1 MSTFNFSSIA
11 DRFSE
16 DVSVSNTT
24 LSAMLSKVYWW
35 MTLSLILTG
44 FTAFAVSRIPALIE
58 LIYTKSFVLYTLI
71 GVQLVLALLFIGR
84 FNKLS
89 FTAAGIFFALYSLLT
104 GVMFSS
110 IFVLFT
116 SESIAL
122 TFFITA
128 GTFAGM
134 SVYGYFTK
142 KNLNSI
148 GSFLIMGLWGVILAS
163 LTNLF
168 LQSAAIQWITS
179 YVGVIVFVGL
189 TAYDTQKIKETLI
202 QHSQDGIT
210 DTGMK
215 VALFGSFMLY
225 LDFINLFLEL
235 LEFFGRSDD

>member
-16 DVSVSNTT
+16 DASVSNIT

-71 GVQLVLALLFIGR
+71 GVQLVLALLFIGL

-110 IFVLFT
+110 IFV
-116 SESIAL
+116 L

-210 DTGMK
+210 DATMK

-235 LEFFGRSDD
+235 LEFLGRSDD

>member
-16 DVSVSNTT
+16 DASVSNIT

-58 LIYTKSFVLYTLI
+58 LINTKSFVLYTLI
-71 GVQLVLALLFIGR
+71 GVQLVLALLFIGL

-134 SVYGYFTK
+134 SAYGYFTK

-202 QHSQDGIT
+202 QRSRDGIT
-210 DTGMK
+210 DATMK

-235 LEFFGRSDD
+235 LEFLGRSDD

>member
-1 MSTFNFSSIA
+1 MSTFNLSSIV
-11 DRFSE
+11 DHFSE
-16 DVSVSNTT
+16 DASVSNTT
-24 LSAMLSKVYWW
+24 LSAMLSKVYCW

-58 LIYTKSFVLYTLI
+58 IIYTKSFVLYTLI
-71 GVQLVLALLFIGR
+71 GVQLVLALLFIGL

-235 LEFFGRSDD
+235 LEFLGRSDD

>member
-1 MSTFNFSSIA
+1 
-11 DRFSE
+11 
-16 DVSVSNTT
+16 
-24 LSAMLSKVYWW
+24 
-35 MTLSLILTG
+35 
-44 FTAFAVSRIPALIE
+44 
-58 LIYTKSFVLYTLI
+58 
-71 GVQLVLALLFIGR
+71 
-84 FNKLS
+84 
-89 FTAAGIFFALYSLLT
+89 
-104 GVMFSS
+104 
-110 IFVLFT
+110 
-116 SESIAL
+116 L

-189 TAYDTQKIKETLI
+189 TAYDTQKIKETI
-202 QHSQDGIT
+202 IRHSQDGIT
-210 DTGMK
+210 DATMK

-235 LEFFGRSDD
+235 LEFLGRSDD

>member
-44 FTAFAVSRIPALIE
+44 FTAFAASRIPALIE

>member
-16 DVSVSNTT
+16 DASVSNIT

-71 GVQLVLALLFIGR
+71 GVQLVLALLFIGL

-210 DTGMK
+210 DATMK

-235 LEFFGRSDD
+235 LEFLGRSDD

>member
-1 MSTFNFSSIA
+1 MSTFNFSTIA

-16 DVSVSNTT
+16 DANVPNTT
-24 LSAMLSKVYWW
+24 LSAMLCKVYWW

-44 FTAFAVSRIPALIE
+44 FTAFAVSKSTALIE
-58 LIYTKSFVLYTLI
+58 LLYTKSFMSYALI
-71 GVQLVLALLFIGR
+71 GVQLVLAFLLIVR
-84 FNKLS
+84 LNKLS
-89 FTAAGIFFALYSLLT
+89 FTGAGILFALYSLLT

-110 IFVLFT
+110 IFVQFT

-189 TAYDTQKIKETLI
+189 TAYDTQKIKETI
-202 QHSQDGIT
+202 IRHSQDGIT
-210 DTGMK
+210 DATMK

-235 LEFFGRSDD
+235 LEFLGRSDD

>member
-1 MSTFNFSSIA
+1 MSTFNFSTIA

-16 DVSVSNTT
+16 DANVPNTT
-24 LSAMLSKVYWW
+24 LSAMLCKVYWW

-44 FTAFAVSRIPALIE
+44 FTAFAVSKSTALIE
-58 LIYTKSFVLYTLI
+58 LLYTKSFMSYALI
-71 GVQLVLALLFIGR
+71 GVQLVLAFLLIVR

-89 FTAAGIFFALYSLLT
+89 FTGAGILFALYSLLT

-168 LQSAAIQWITS
+168 LQSTAIQWITS

-189 TAYDTQKIKETLI
+189 TAYDTQKIKETI
-202 QHSQDGIT
+202 IRHSQDGIT
-210 DTGMK
+210 DATMK

-235 LEFFGRSDD
+235 LEFLGRSDD

>member
-16 DVSVSNTT
+16 DASVSNTT

-71 GVQLVLALLFIGR
+71 GVQLVLAFLFIGR

-210 DTGMK
+210 DATMK

-235 LEFFGRSDD
+235 LEFLGRSDD

>member
-16 DVSVSNTT
+16 DASVSNTT

-71 GVQLVLALLFIGR
+71 GVQLVLALLFIGL

-202 QHSQDGIT
+202 QHSRDGIT
-210 DTGMK
+210 DATMK

-235 LEFFGRSDD
+235 LEFLGRSDD

>member
-235 LEFFGRSDD
+235 LEFLGRSDD

>member
-235 LEFFGRSDD
+235 LKFLGRSDD

>member
-16 DVSVSNTT
+16 DVSISNTT

-71 GVQLVLALLFIGR
+71 GVQLVLALLFIGL

-202 QHSQDGIT
+202 QHSRDGIT
-210 DTGMK
+210 DATMK

-235 LEFFGRSDD
+235 LEFLGRSDD

>member
-1 MSTFNFSSIA
+1 
-11 DRFSE
+11 
-16 DVSVSNTT
+16 
-24 LSAMLSKVYWW
+24 
-35 MTLSLILTG
+35 
-44 FTAFAVSRIPALIE
+44 
-58 LIYTKSFVLYTLI
+58 
-71 GVQLVLALLFIGR
+71 
-84 FNKLS
+84 
-89 FTAAGIFFALYSLLT
+89 
-104 GVMFSS
+104 MFSS

-210 DTGMK
+210 DATMK

-235 LEFFGRSDD
+235 LEFLGRSDD